1 MDIRNIKE
9 KLPIDPYN
17 LNFLETIF
25 DIAKEQLK
33 AYKDSGI
40 EQLPDYPMNINIP
53 RNQEVIKDFI
63 SRVIEE
69 LNEGFESTDI
79 VYQLLNNDSIGWNMD
94 RLDDESTQYIKDTLQ
109 NACEEQADALG
120 FMMTILL
127 YLNIGSDDLLRWS
140 GKHVTKVCTNLN
152 QVMAVGRDLL
162 ISKMDDYAVTTA
174 PYNIVDYQTSSDSE
188 YIPGFSR
195 MNYGYHRTEK
205 LAIFSITYC
214 LNMARNDLKC
224 RPWKKTQ
231 VLTKENEVQSYIVE
245 AFYLFMGFIKMYG
258 FDPYSITN
266 LYFKKYKLNI
276 WRLKTN
282 Y

>member
-1 MDIRNIKE
+1 MDIRNIKD
-9 KLPIDPYN
+9 KLSIDPYN
-17 LNFLETIF
+17 LNFLDTIF
-25 DIAKEQLK
+25 DIAKDQLK

-53 RNQEVIKDFI
+53 RNQEIIKDFI

-120 FMMTILL
+120 FLMTILL
-127 YLNIGSDDLLRWS
+127 YLNIDSSDLLRWS
-140 GKHVTKVCTNLN
+140 GKYITKVCTNLN

-162 ISKMDDYAVTTA
+162 ISKMDDSAITTA

-205 LAIFSITYC
+205 LAIFHIAYC

-231 VLTKENEVQSYIVE
+231 VLTKENEVQNYIVE

-258 FDPYSITN
+258 FDCYSITN
-266 LYFKKYKLNI
+266 LYFKKYKLNL

>member
-79 VYQLLNNDSIGWNMD
+79 VYPLLNNDSIGWNMD

-140 GKHVTKVCTNLN
+140 GKHVTKICTNLN

-195 MNYGYHRTEK
+195 MNYDYHRTEK

-245 AFYLFMGFIKMYG
+245 AFYLFMGFLKMYG